1 MAAFYFAATFYNFHT
16 MKRFSSLLLAIIF
29 PTTTLLCQNGK
40 ELSLSAGRVL
50 FGTGDVPG
58 YSINVELSKSILK
71 RPTSMVENLRLGA
84 ELSFETGVT
93 NPKVINPTFP
103 EFISETFNHVSN
115 SVVTAKLTYFPFT
128 NRLLRPINISV
139 GPSFGYTYQS
149 TERQSVLIYDPL
161 FQANVRR
168 SYLNYHNSII
178 VGYRISAGLTY
189 YLKKNLFTG
198 LRFDFSSY
206 NNGDINTLAAAKIG
220 FSFD

>member
-1 MAAFYFAATFYNFHT
+1 
-16 MKRFSSLLLAIIF
+16 MKRFSILLLAIIF

-71 RPTSMVENLRLGA
+71 QPKNIFAKLLLGA
-84 ELSFETGVT
+84 ELSFETGVK
-93 NPKVINPTFP
+93 NPKVINPTRP
-103 EFISETFNHVSN
+103 EFFSNTFNHVSN
-115 SVVTAKLTYFPFT
+115 SLIALKLTYFPFT

-139 GPSFGYTYQS
+139 GPALGYTYQS
-149 TERQSVLIYDPL
+149 TEQQAVLIYDSL
-161 FQANVRR
+161 FRANVRR
-168 SYLNYHNSII
+168 SYLDYHNSVI
-178 VGYRISAGLTY
+178 VGYRVSLGLTY
-189 YLKKNLFTG
+189 YLKSNLFTG
-198 LRFDFSSY
+198 LRFDFSNY